1 METPKPVQSDGPAEK
16 PARGAFALP
25 FVARQREIRR
35 LCELHAQR
43 KHVLIIGPAGVGKS
57 ALVERLCWQL
67 PLLVSARSAF
77 LGEICDGLEP
87 ALGLNPAGLK
97 LLVRKK
103 RLRETLAAAGR
114 TVVFDGAGWTTP
126 KLSSFFAGVAE
137 RGPVWICARSEH
149 PWDIGHF
156 WPLLARFARV
166 EVRPFHLSETKALV
180 EAILQT
186 GDIPPGTLEIVG
198 WLQRRSAGNPL
209 VLRELFAELATGK
222 YNLTSPQA
230 LRRLDLD
237 RRIHEVF
244 KERVS
249 MGEPALAAPAAP
261 DSEATPGT
269 ARGG

>member
-1 METPKPVQSDGPAEK
+1 MAGPEPVERSGLAETPRQRALV
-16 PARGAFALP
+16 LP
-25 FVARQREIRR
+25 FVARDSEIAR

-57 ALVERLCWQL
+57 ALVGRVCRQL
-67 PLLVSARSAF
+67 SLLVSARSAH

-87 ALGLNPAGLK
+87 ALALDPAGLK
-97 LLVRKK
+97 LLERKK

-114 TVVFDGAGWTTP
+114 TVVFDGAGWVTP
-126 KLSSFFAGVAE
+126 KLSSFFGGVAE

-166 EVRPFHLSETKALV
+166 EVRPFHQSETQALV
-180 EAILQT
+180 EAVVQT
-186 GDIPPGTLEIVG
+186 GGIPPGALEIVG

-209 VLRELFAELATGK
+209 VLRELLAELATGK
-222 YNLTSPQA
+222 YDLTSPPA

-237 RRIHEVF
+237 RRIHEMLN
-244 KERVS
+244 ERS
-249 MGEPALAAPAAP
+249 LHE
-261 DSEATPGT
+261 
-269 ARGG
+269 